1 MRTAIS
7 MSDRKITYPTAFSCW
22 EDEEHDAMAR
32 VRSSGRYTMGP
43 EVEAFEH
50 EFAAYHARKHG
61 IMVNSGSSANL
72 IAVAALHE
80 KIQEPLRRPEIAWLE
95 KSNGISEPYVRHP
108 ETAVVPAIA
117 WSTTYAPLVQHGMN
131 LHVADVDDTWNAPV
145 PTWLPHANTR
155 LVVACSILGNPSYL
169 DAWQKAADRL
179 GAYLIEDNCES
190 LGAVDGDGLRCGT
203 AGIMSTFSFFH
214 SHQISAIE
222 GGMILTDDDELDRV
236 CRELRAHG
244 WTRDTLQPEGFDREY
259 NFIRMGYNARPL
271 ELHAAVA
278 REQLRKLP
286 NFIAARLENWRLF
299 AKLAADLPIELP
311 RVNGTLSPFGLPFT
325 LNEEE
330 KRETLAL
337 ALRTDGV
344 DCRLPTGGSFR
355 LHPYAATWA
364 RQKTPNADRIH
375 RAGMFLGNGPWNIRD
390 DITRAV
396 EIMRRVLG

>member
-1 MRTAIS
+1 
-7 MSDRKITYPTAFSCW
+7 MSDREITYPTAFSSW
-22 EDEEHDAMAR
+22 GREENEAITR
-32 VRSSGRYTMGP
+32 VHFSGRYTMGP
-43 EVEAFEH
+43 EVEAFER

-72 IAVAALHE
+72 VAVAALYE
-80 KIQEPLRRPEIAWLE
+80 KTHEPLDRFEIAWDYKE
-95 KSNGISEPYVRHP
+95 NGLSESGLRHP

-131 LHVADVDDTWNAPV
+131 LHIADVDNTWNAPV
-145 PTWLPHANTR
+145 PSWLPHAKTR
-155 LVVACSILGNPSYL
+155 LVVACSILGNPGYL
-169 DAWQKAADRL
+169 AAWAKAADSL

-190 LGAVDGDGLRCGT
+190 LGAVDGEGFPCGM
-203 AGIMSTFSFFH
+203 AGIMSTFSFFY

-222 GGMILTDDDELDRV
+222 GGMILTDDSELDRI

-259 NFIRMGYNARPL
+259 NFTRMGYNVRPL

-278 REQLRKLP
+278 REQLKKLP
-286 NFIAARLENWRLF
+286 KFIAARLANWRHF
-299 AKLAADLPIELP
+299 ARITADLPIELP

-337 ALRTDGV
+337 ALRAEGI

-355 LHPYAATWA
+355 LHPYGATWA
-364 RQKTPNADRIH
+364 RQKTPNADRVH
-375 RAGMFLGNGPWNIRD
+375 RAGMFLGNAPWDIRG
-390 DITRAV
+390 DIERAV
-396 EIMRRVLG
+396 EVMRRVLT